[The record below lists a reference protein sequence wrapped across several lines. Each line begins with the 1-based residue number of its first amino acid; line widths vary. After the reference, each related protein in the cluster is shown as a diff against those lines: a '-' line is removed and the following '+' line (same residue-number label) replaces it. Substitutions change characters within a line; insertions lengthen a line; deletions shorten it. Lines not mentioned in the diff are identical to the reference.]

1 MILYKECTITKNGQD
16 FYHDTG
22 WQKVNITVCY
32 LKSKWPD
39 WGDFCIK
46 CKFCNDWD
54 ALLLHCC
61 IFYDSK
67 NRIYAV

>member
-39 WGDFCIK
+39 W
-46 CKFCNDWD
+46 DW
-54 ALLLHCC
+54 
-61 IFYDSK
+61 
-67 NRIYAV
+67 